1 MAFGDRIRAY
11 MDKRADEKAR
21 TEQYG
26 FPYAKTPVEQADMAQ
41 AGYNR
46 AAPEVGP
53 VTADAASRQN
63 VAQTTAEGVLREGSQ
78 GGAMDMDS
86 MMKGFDPSNAE
97 SVRTMQRMMN
107 QAGFTD
113 EEGQP
118 LAEDG
123 RFGRKSEAALRKMQG
138 GHREDFAS
146 IDDLKGGRGDLI
158 EKGLDQRVNT
168 RGKEELYSRD
178 GRGQS
183 TVASPVETGW
193 AGGTGMFH
201 EPADIDLNSR
211 AREEAVGG
219 IRSGAK
225 GIDDTIEEKM
235 PWLSGTGAY
244 RGAKGLIKKGFG
256 WAGDADY

>member
-1 MAFGDRIRAY
+1 

-26 FPYAKTPVEQADMAQ
+26 FPYAKTPVEQAEMAQ

-46 AAPEVGP
+46 AAPGIGP
-53 VTADAASRQN
+53 ETADAAARKDI
-63 VAQTTAEGVLREGSQ
+63 AQTTAEGVLREGSQ
-78 GGAMDMDS
+78 GGAMDLGGLAQ
-86 MMKGFDPSNAE
+86 GFDPSNAE
-97 SVRTMQRMMN
+97 SVRQMQRMLN
-107 QAGFTD
+107 QAGFTGAD
-113 EEGQP
+113 GQP

-123 RFGRKSEAALRKMQG
+123 RFGPQSEAALRKMQG

-183 TVASPVETGW
+183 TVAQPVETGW
-193 AGGTGMFH
+193 AGGTGMIH
-201 EPADIDLNSR
+201 RPADIDLNSR

-219 IRSGAK
+219 VRSGAK
-225 GIDDTIEEKM
+225 GIDDAIEAKM